1 MIFIFYGKINE
12 IRHRHIG
19 CSIGIWFYLRRTEMS
34 IYSKNIS
41 FLIIAFFLI
50 LAACSTVSAAAL
62 SPSLEDMLAKSSP
75 QDSVVSVIV
84 FVDGGSD
91 CLAAKAA
98 SRGETTLRGRHE
110 AVVTGLKAAGSRAL
124 AKVESEIYR
133 IYPDADM
140 QEYWIAPAVVMDI
153 PVSMIPAIA
162 EIPGVASVIE
172 NAEVEF
178 IEPVDSNPSVA
189 KTAQIYNHITSLN
202 VPALWN
208 IGLNGRGRLVCS
220 FDTGVE
226 GTHPALAPK
235 WRGNSVAN
243 SAAWF
248 APNSI
253 DSIPQDK
260 SGHGTHTM
268 GLMVGSTSADSFGVA
283 PGAEWISAAVID
295 QGQTLSKTIS
305 DILAAFQW
313 ATDPDGNPAT
323 VRDMP
328 DVILNSW
335 GIPTTVMPP
344 CDATFNQVIDNVE
357 AAGIVTVYAAGNEGP
372 EPQSLRLPANRA
384 SSPLNA
390 FAVGAID
397 QATNIVASFSSRGP
411 SSCDTTQ
418 IKPEVVAPGINI
430 YSCTKDG
437 SYGLKSGTS
446 MAAPLIA
453 GIVALLRQ
461 YNPDATVEQIKNAI
475 IMSAR
480 DLGTPGED
488 NNYGYGLPDAYKALS
503 FIPAPP
509 VPDVYVSGKV
519 IGGDGIAMPGE
530 TFDLFVRLEIP
541 GGSTDTLTAFIG
553 TDTPGVSIIDNEALF
568 FFSDKSI
575 FSVNI
580 SPFVIKFDSSL
591 IHGSDIEFN
600 LYMQLPYQPDF
611 DTLALHLTVGYDP
624 KGEMF
629 THSTSSLNFTVS
641 DFGQFG
647 FGPGSIYPA
656 GGAGLTFRGSENLLY
671 EAGIIVG
678 RNSLLLS
685 SSVRDSAGHAYISD
699 FGPEEQLATVY
710 PDIDGGYSSTA
721 TFTDNESAIPI
732 PVTINQSISS
742 YDAVGDDGFII
753 IKYDLI
759 NSSNENLNGVYFG
772 FLCDLDLDDAGD
784 ITAMSGDNDL
794 IYQAGG
800 DVFSGIQP
808 LTGFCGMRAI
818 TNAGGKKGLTDIQK
832 YGYIS
837 SGGIDADRVT
847 PDDYMTIVSF
857 GPYNLAPGASRE
869 ISFAIVMGGSLDE
882 LNACAVRAKEKYNIM
897 TDVNDQIRI
906 LPKDFTL
913 HQNYPNPFNPA
924 TVISFDLG
932 RAADLE
938 LNVFNTL
945 GQKVATLFDG
955 HAAAG
960 SYEVVWDGTNRSGQK
975 VASGIYFYKLTT
987 AEYSETRKMLLVK

>member
-1 MIFIFYGKINE
+1 
-12 IRHRHIG
+12 
-19 CSIGIWFYLRRTEMS
+19 MS
-34 IYSKNIS
+34 LYSKNIS
-41 FLIIAFFLI
+41 FLIIAVSLVFI
-50 LAACSTVSAAAL
+50 TCSVVSAAAL
-62 SPSLEDMLAKSSP
+62 SPSLENMLLNSAS
-75 QDSVVSVIV
+75 QDSLVSVIV
-84 FVDGGSD
+84 FVDGGSE
-91 CLAAKAA
+91 CLAAKAIA
-98 SRGETTLRGRHE
+98 RGETTLRGRHE
-110 AVVTGLKAAGSRAL
+110 MVVTGLKTAGSRAL
-124 AKVESEIYR
+124 EKVETEIYR
-133 IYPDADM
+133 IYPEADM
-140 QEYWIAPAVVMDI
+140 QEYWIAPALVMDI
-153 PVSMIPAIA
+153 PVSLISAIA
-162 EIPGVASVIE
+162 DLPGVSAVIE

-178 IEPVDSNPSVA
+178 IEPVESNPAVG
-189 KTAQIYNHITSLN
+189 KIAQVYNHITSLN
-202 VPALWN
+202 IPALWK

-226 GTHPALAPK
+226 GTHPALASK

-248 APNSI
+248 APTST
-253 DSIPQDK
+253 DSIPFDRA
-260 SGHGTHTM
+260 GHGTHTM
-268 GLMVGSTSADSFGVA
+268 GLMVGSISADSFGVA
-283 PGAEWISAAVID
+283 PGAEWITAAVID
-295 QGQTLSKTIS
+295 QGQTLSKTIA

-323 VRDMP
+323 VSDMP

-335 GIPTTVMPP
+335 GIPTTVLPP

-397 QATNIVASFSSRGP
+397 QTTNVVAGFSSRGP

-418 IKPEVVAPGINI
+418 KKPEVVAPGVNI

-437 SYGLKSGTS
+437 SYAVKSGTS

-461 YNPDATVEQIKNAI
+461 YNPDATVEEIKNAI

-480 DLGTPGED
+480 DLGTIGED
-488 NNYGYGLPDAYKALS
+488 NNYGHGLPDAFKALS

-541 GGSTDTLTAFIG
+541 GGSTDTLTAFIA
-553 TDTPGVSIIDNEALF
+553 TEAPGVSILDNDALF

-580 SPFVIKFDSSL
+580 SPFVIRFDSSL
-591 IHGSDIEFN
+591 VHGSDIEFK
-600 LYMQLPYQPDF
+600 LYMQLPYQADF

-629 THSTSSLNFTVS
+629 THSTSSMNVTVS

-656 GGAGLTFRGSENLLY
+656 GGAGLTFCGSENLLY

-685 SSVRDSAGHAYISD
+685 SSVRDSSCHAYISD
-699 FGPEEQLATVY
+699 FGAEEQLATVY
-710 PDIDGGYSSTA
+710 PDIDGGYNSSA
-721 TFTDNESAIPI
+721 MFTDNESAIPI

-742 YDAVGDDGFII
+742 YDAPGDDGFVI
-753 IKYDLI
+753 IKYDII
-759 NSSNENLNGVYFG
+759 NSSNENLNGIYFG
-772 FLCDLDLDDAGD
+772 FLSDFDLDDAGD
-784 ITAMSGDNDL
+784 LTAVSGDDGL
-794 IYQAGG
+794 IYQSGG
-800 DVFSGIQP
+800 SIFSGIQP
-808 LTGFCGMRAI
+808 LTAFHGMRTIANI
-818 TNAGGKKGLTDIQK
+818 GGKKGLTDVEK
-832 YGYIS
+832 YNYIS
-837 SGGIDADRVT
+837 YTGVDAERVT
-847 PDDYMTIVSF
+847 PDDYMTLVSF

-869 ISFAIVMGGSLDE
+869 ISFAIVMGESLDE
-882 LNACAVRAKEKYNIM
+882 LNAYAVRAKEKYNIM
-897 TDVNDQIRI
+897 TDIIDQTRI
-906 LPKDFTL
+906 LPKNFTL
-913 HQNYPNPFNPA
+913 HQNYPNPFNPT
-924 TVISFDLG
+924 TVINFDID
-932 RAADLE
+932 RATDME
-938 LNVFNTL
+938 LSVFNTL
-945 GQKVATLFDG
+945 GQKVATLFEG

-960 SYEVVWDGTNRSGQK
+960 SYQVVWDGTNKSGQM
-975 VASGIYFYKLTT
+975 VASGIYFYKLTA